1 MIQIEFCVADAA
13 SRESILTL
21 KRNRLFTKAVSNMAI
36 MDIRDIEPLFMAVY
50 ELLDENGIFVFA
62 TQHPCFVTLTEKYMT
77 TSQLLWYCD

>member
-13 SRESILTL
+13 SRDSILTL

>member
-1 MIQIEFCVADAA
+1 LIQIEFCVADAA

>member
-1 MIQIEFCVADAA
+1 MIQIEFCVADA
-13 SRESILTL
+13 ESILTL